1 MRYSREHK
9 QETHD
14 RIVKKASVRLRE
26 KRALTASASPTS

>member
-26 KRALTASASPTS
+26 KGPTASASPTS